1 MNNYYVEDFERMKEG
16 VGRLKEAVNRFLEE
30 TLTPVIDEIKDSKS
44 VPVEIE
50 LKLHSLV
57 EKTTDLATSFSPLE
71 QRIEDINVA
80 GANLYSIAGLANELG
95 STLEEWQ
102 SGFAAIKDKWVSI
115 SELIGQP
122 RPSVESAKPEDLL
135 KAIIGECGSIQQS
148 LQEILLKLFV
158 YRRLEPSIKKIS
170 DQVSELKTKLQ
181 NLVKDWLP
189 QTEQMQQLI
198 EPLIEQAT
206 QLSDNSDLINN
217 DTETKFSNLLEKHRS
232 LYEFFARWQLFKKIE
247 PTLHTSLSQLENL
260 EQSFEEALTEWRP
273 TSEEIKRLYD
283 SILTKYK
290 ELNTVKKE
298 ESPLD
303 GKYEA
308 LASGFDQLEEEW
320 NLALKD
326 ISVLVNNWVNR
337 R

>member
-1 MNNYYVEDFERMKEG
+1 MNNYYVEDFEKMKEG
-16 VGRLKEAVNRFLEE
+16 VGRLKEAVNRFLEG

-50 LKLHSLV
+50 LKLHSLA
-57 EKTTDLATSFSPLE
+57 EKATDLATSFSPLE

-102 SGFAAIKDKWVSI
+102 SGFAAIKDKWTSI
-115 SELIGQP
+115 SEIIGQP
-122 RPSVESAKPEDLL
+122 RPSVESAKPENLL
-135 KAIIGECGSIQQS
+135 KAIIGECGNIQQS

-158 YRRLEPSIKKIS
+158 YRKLEPSIKKIS
-170 DQVSELKTKLQ
+170 DQVSELKAKLQ

-189 QTEQMQQLI
+189 QTE
-198 EPLIEQAT
+198 
-206 QLSDNSDLINN
+206 
-217 DTETKFSNLLEKHRS
+217 ETKFSNLLEKHRS

-273 TSEEIKRLYD
+273 TSEEIKSLYD

-320 NLALKD
+320 NSALKD